1 MYTRIH
7 ETFYLRILIN
17 AYKCHTPCFFSFFVK
32 LANSVTIK
40 NGSSESHNEL
50 RKHFPDFLWLLRDVT
65 LQLTDENGSHI
76 SPRDF
81 LKTRVLVQGGD
92 NFDESL
98 SDKVGRA
105 IIAFFPTIDCITLPP
120 PSTNKHVME
129 QIYENTDKLNPEF
142 NKQIKDLVE
151 HLKQKVLTKKVFE
164 SGEPITGPFFA
175 CLTEQF
181 VEALNNPDNTPVLAN
196 TWESAIKIFVSD
208 VQEKLKQEYTQEFT
222 EAVKKASTN
231 DGPLEEGDSSGEGQS
246 TMTTIF
252 GIHHALMV
260 DKNAKLLKEVGQF
273 CVTGTTVG
281 SEFTQEQVLA
291 DFRKSIIEV
300 KKSSVQDPEAKST
313 TKDVVIGGV
322 LFYFVH
328 ENYLRSRKYCCKVFH
343 DLYTAIKD
351 EILTPSDTYTFSN
364 LRVDL
369 QKLHEHYLL
378 QAIGPA
384 KWEVYD
390 EKKKVLEI
398 DQAIFQLLEGY
409 EEKLMKAD
417 REIADSN
424 RRIQQMSE
432 EINQLRQQM
441 QDEAEEHQQN
451 IDEMAR
457 QHTEVMERFENEMK
471 RQEEMEERKYYEF
484 METQR
489 EFFANIAKADERA
502 KKNDEVIQK
511 FLKQQQ
517 YQITTMQKKL
527 ETLTPPPPPPQPK
540 GKLKHAPLL

>member
-1 MYTRIH
+1 
-7 ETFYLRILIN
+7 
-17 AYKCHTPCFFSFFVK
+17 
-32 LANSVTIK
+32 
-40 NGSSESHNEL
+40 
-50 RKHFPDFLWLLRDVT
+50 
-65 LQLTDENGSHI
+65 
-76 SPRDF
+76 
-81 LKTRVLVQGGD
+81 
-92 NFDESL
+92 
-98 SDKVGRA
+98 
-105 IIAFFPTIDCITLPP
+105 
-120 PSTNKHVME
+120 ME
-129 QIYENTDKLNPEF
+129 QIYENKGKLDPEF
-142 NKQIKDLVE
+142 NKQIKDLVK
-151 HLKQKVLTKKVFE
+151 HLKQKVVTKKVFE
-164 SGEPITGPFFA
+164 SGEAITGPFFA
-175 CLTEQF
+175 RLTQQF
-181 VEALNNPDNTPVLAN
+181 VEAVNDPANTPVLAN

-300 KKSSVQDPEAKST
+300 KKSLVQDQEAKST

-322 LFYFVH
+322 LFSFVH
-328 ENYLRSRKYCCKVFH
+328 ENYLRSQKYCRKVFD

-351 EILTPSDTYTFSN
+351 KILTPSDTYTFST
-364 LRVDL
+364 LRDDL

-390 EKKKVLEI
+390 EKEKVLET
-398 DQAIFQLLEGY
+398 DQAIFQRLEGY
-409 EEKLMKAD
+409 EKRLMKAD
-417 REIADSN
+417 REIADSIRCN
-424 RRIQQMSE
+424 QQMSE
-432 EINQLRQQM
+432 DINQLRQQM
-441 QDEAEEHQQN
+441 QDEAVEHQQN
-451 IDEMAR
+451 IDEMDR
-457 QHTEVMERFENEMK
+457 QHTDVIERLKNEMK
-471 RQEEMEERKYYEF
+471 RREEIEERKYHEF

-489 EFFANIAKADERA
+489 EFFANNLAKADERA

-511 FLKQQQ
+511 FFKQQQ
-517 YQITTMQKKL
+517 DQITTVQKML
-527 ETLTPPPPPPQPK
+527 EKLTPPPPPPKPK